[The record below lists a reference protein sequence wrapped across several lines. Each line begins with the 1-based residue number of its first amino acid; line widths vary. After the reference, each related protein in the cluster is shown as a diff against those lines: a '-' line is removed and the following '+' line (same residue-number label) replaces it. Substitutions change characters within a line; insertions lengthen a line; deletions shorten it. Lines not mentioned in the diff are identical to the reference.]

1 MKKIFFLLFFAIL
14 SFVSLAQ
21 ADSEHM
27 TFKGVPIDGTLS
39 EYIQKMKQK
48 GFTHVGTEDGIAMLT
63 GDFAAYKDCIIGVA
77 TLKQK
82 DLVSKIT
89 VVFSPCETWSALAS
103 NYFSL
108 KEMLTKK
115 YGKPLECVKKFQTDL
130 QPKDDNTKMYEVQF
144 DRCKYYTTW
153 QREKGSIELSISHAG
168 ITNCFVKLAY
178 FDKIN
183 GEIIEAEAM
192 KDL

>member
-1 MKKIFFLLFFAIL
+1 MKKIFFPLFFIIISL
-14 SFVSLAQ
+14 VSFAQ
-21 ADSEHM
+21 NDSEHM

-48 GFTHVGTEDGIAMLT
+48 GFIHIGTEDGVAMLT
-63 GDFAAYKDCIIGVA
+63 GDFAAYKNCFVGVA

-89 VVFSPCETWSALAS
+89 VVFAPCDTWSTLAS

-115 YGKPLECVKKFQTDL
+115 YGKSLECVEKFQSDL
-130 QPKDDNTKMYEVQF
+130 QPKDDNAKMYEVEF
-144 DRCKYYTTW
+144 DRCKYYTIW
-153 QREKGSIELSISHAG
+153 QTEKGNIELSISHTG
-168 ITNCFVKLAY
+168 VTSCFVKLAY

-192 KDL
+192 DDL